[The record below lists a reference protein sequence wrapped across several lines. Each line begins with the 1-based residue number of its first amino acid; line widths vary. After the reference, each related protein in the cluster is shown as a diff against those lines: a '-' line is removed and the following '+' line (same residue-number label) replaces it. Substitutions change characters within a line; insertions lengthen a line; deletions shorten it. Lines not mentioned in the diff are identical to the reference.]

1 MSTLISHMKIDV
13 RPGHGN
19 VPTVPGNDAS
29 ADFAVEQVQT
39 RGTDGADLGE
49 GPLTDGSGDITME
62 QAVYRYFVVD
72 NIHRLIPIALALVR
86 A

>member
-29 ADFAVEQVQT
+29 TDFAVEQV
-39 RGTDGADLGE
+39 
-49 GPLTDGSGDITME
+49 
-62 QAVYRYFVVD
+62 
-72 NIHRLIPIALALVR
+72 
-86 A
+86 